1 MTIPTLPPRLGA
13 ATAALREQPIPVTEK
28 GFGVLAS
35 RGTVTAASL
44 GSQRPS
50 LFGDGITTPVL
61 VLRESAVASNV
72 AAMAAYCEAAQVR
85 LAPHGKTTMAPQLF
99 ARQLAAGAWAITAAT
114 ISQVQVYRAFG
125 VPRVLL
131 ANELTDTAGAAWL
144 ARELAADPG
153 FDCYAYVDS
162 VPGVRL
168 LDEAMREGG
177 QGRPLPVLV
186 ELGHPGGRT
195 GCRDIADATAIAQAV
210 GEAPSLRLAGAAGF
224 EGSIGHDGS
233 PATPAAVARYCRE
246 LRSLGE
252 LLARSAPGELIL
264 TAGGSMFF
272 DIVAQELTAGWA
284 GRPPTVVLRSGV
296 YIAFDHGIYAQMA
309 PGGGQPPRRQPR
321 AALAAG
327 QNAAGQSAAG
337 QSAAGQDAAGPNAAG
352 RDAGRTGVAK
362 PDAAGPGEAAPGA
375 PALKP
380 ALELWAHVLSRPEPT
395 LALACAGRRDV
406 SFDAGLPVPLKTRHR
421 GGAVHLATG
430 MQAVRLD
437 DQHCYLMVPTGTDL
451 APGDL
456 ICLGISHPC
465 TTFDKW
471 RVIPVVDD
479 DYRVV
484 DAIHTFF

>member
-1 MTIPTLPPRLGA
+1 MTIPTLPPRLRA
-13 ATAALREQPIPVTEK
+13 ATAALRERPIPVTEK

-50 LFGDGITTPVL
+50 LFEDGITTPVL

-99 ARQLAAGAWAITAAT
+99 ARQLAAGAWAVTAAT
-114 ISQVQVYRAFG
+114 IGQVQVYRAFG

-186 ELGHPGGRT
+186 ELGYPGGRT
-195 GCRDIADATAIAQAV
+195 GCRDIAGATAIAQAV
-210 GEAPSLRLAGAAGF
+210 GEAASLRLAGAAGY
-224 EGSIGHDGS
+224 EGGIGHDSS
-233 PATPAAVARYCRE
+233 PATLAAVARYCRE

-284 GRPPTVVLRSGV
+284 GRPPMVVLRSGV
-296 YIAFDHGIYAQMA
+296 YIAFDHGIYARMA
-309 PGGGQPPRRQPR
+309 PGGGQPPRHQPR
-321 AALAAG
+321 TAPAAG
-327 QNAAGQSAAG
+327 QNAI
-337 QSAAGQDAAGPNAAG
+337 GQDATGSNAA
-352 RDAGRTGVAK
+352 RQDADRTGAAK
-362 PDAAGPGEAAPGA
+362 PDAAGPGEAVPGA

-406 SFDAGLPVPLKTRHR
+406 SFDAGLPVPLKTRQR
-421 GGAVHLATG
+421 GEAVRLATG

-437 DQHCYLMVPTGTDL
+437 DQHCYLTVPAGADL

-456 ICLGISHPC
+456 ICLGVSHPC

>member
-195 GCRDIADATAIAQAV
+195 GCRDIAGATAIAQAV

-224 EGSIGHDGS
+224 EGGTGHDGS

-321 AALAAG
+321 TALAAG
-327 QNAAGQSAAG
+327 QN
-337 QSAAGQDAAGPNAAG
+337 AAGPNAAG
-352 RDAGRTGVAK
+352 RDADRTGVAK

-437 DQHCYLMVPTGTDL
+437 DQHCYLMVPAGTDL